1 MPNTE
6 WNQLSRRDAAA
17 DAAGAPEAGCQAG
30 DLKGLLNTIVTQ
42 IAEADRRQSDALG
55 QMQDRLAALG
65 QDAKSLR
72 SRVPGQFQLA
82 FERIEAGMAELAERI
97 AEAGAGPA
105 HAFSPAIDA
114 HSSNSMSGDVSEPA
128 VAPPSGAGNASAAPQ
143 SAASHGEHTFAHHN
157 HTDEPP
163 VALRSAQ
170 TPAQQNWRREEASLK
185 PAQTVDTFDVIESL
199 PGDVTDPWDR
209 DAANALAHVYDGE
222 GQTFPQESYG
232 AALASHEPQPLSEPS
247 RIYSTAPQA
256 APAAVDQSWLEK
268 RFADISDRIE
278 TSLAEIRPDQSFFAL
293 GQRLDQFE
301 RSFAQA
307 FDNVA
312 THNDL
317 DSVRQIET
325 HMAELVGHLENTHNH
340 LARIETIEDQMSQ
353 IASRLDEI
361 HALASGAGEQQ
372 VDAADDAARAPQ
384 FDVAA
389 VAKAAA
395 DEAAARF
402 VMQVPPAP
410 VVPGLDE
417 MRHLMERSMSDARQ
431 SEENTSALL
440 DTLQQAMIRML
451 DRMDAIEF
459 NQHQAAETMA
469 RSVVQAPV
477 AAQPAYGADD
487 RREAKTY
494 AAPAKHY
501 PGGDKPYGSDQ
512 PFAASDEEQFSRHE
526 PRFENSPTSATAPR
540 EEGAAALDAAVA
552 SVAAGKASP
561 VSAYRQYAAAQRGT
575 EAATAGTLSE
585 MRPEMRQDM
594 RPDTRPGA
602 PTAAAS
608 PEAANETRQPD
619 KLRQDFI
626 ADARRAKMRLANE
639 ADGAGVVIANP
650 AAREGVA
657 GPAKPA
663 PAGKPAKAA
672 VAAAAAADKK
682 ASAISPRVVA
692 LTLALLAAGGAYM
705 MLPLGKGSRQQA
717 AVTEPAAVTD
727 AKKPELAASD
737 AKKAAPKAA
746 DAGSADNAGASDAPP
761 PDADFSK
768 PATAPSQMNL
778 HQTEGHIVSDDITVG
793 AIPGTTATVAM
804 HGVSVATDT
813 SADAKDVAR
822 ARRDS
827 ALASVSNRL
836 GIAAGEGIP
845 QASPAALIASTVS
858 PAETAALTPGKGAGS
873 ALDLPPA
880 TVGPLSLRL
889 AAANGDPSAEF
900 EVGARLAEGKGTDQN
915 FKDAAKWYQRAAS
928 KGFVQAQYRL
938 GTLYERGLGMKA
950 DEERAKDWYVRAA
963 EQGNIKAMHNLA
975 VLSANGRA
983 SAPDYAT
990 AAKWFTDAA
999 ERGLADSQFNLA
1011 VLYENGLGVEAD
1023 VRQSYKWLALA
1034 ARGGDKEA
1042 VRRRDI
1048 MKGKLTAEDIAAAE
1062 GMVKSFQ
1069 VRASDPLSNDA
1080 RTAGEAWKKNPANGD
1095 NG

>member
-1 MPNTE
+1 MSNTE

-17 DAAGAPEAGCQAG
+17 DAPGTPEAGCQAG

-72 SRVPGQFQLA
+72 ARVPGQFQLA

-97 AEAGAGPA
+97 AEAGAAPA
-105 HAFSPAIDA
+105 HAFAHAPVASDMDHLPAE
-114 HSSNSMSGDVSEPA
+114 VSETA
-128 VAPPSGAGNASAAPQ
+128 AAAPQ
-143 SAASHGEHTFAHHN
+143 AAVQSASAHHS
-157 HTDEPP
+157 HSDEPP

-170 TPAQQNWRREEASLK
+170 TAAQQSWRREEASLK
-185 PAQTVDTFDVIESL
+185 QAQSVDTFDVIESL

-222 GQTFPQESYG
+222 GQSFPQDSFS
-232 AALASHEPQPLSEPS
+232 APLPSSLSQTLAEPS
-247 RIYSTAPQA
+247 RIYAPL
-256 APAAVDQSWLEK
+256 PAASQPAAQPGIDQSWLEK
-268 RFADISDRIE
+268 RFADISERIE
-278 TSLAEIRPDQSFFAL
+278 ASIAEIRPDQSFFAL

-340 LARIETIEDQMSQ
+340 LARIETIEEQMGL
-353 IASRLDEI
+353 IANRLDEI
-361 HALASGAGEQQ
+361 HALASGGGDQPGDMSQ
-372 VDAADDAARAPQ
+372 DALNAPPI
-384 FDVAA
+384 DVAA
-389 VAKAAA
+389 LARAAA
-395 DEAAARF
+395 DETAQRFAMQAAA
-402 VMQVPPAP
+402 AP
-410 VVPGLDE
+410 VVPGLDD
-417 MRHLMERSMSDARQ
+417 MRHLIERSMTDARQ
-431 SEENTSALL
+431 SEENTTALL

-469 RSVVQAPV
+469 RSAAQAP
-477 AAQPAYGADD
+477 ATAPAYAQAAA
-487 RREAKTY
+487 RETAAF
-494 AAPAKHY
+494 AAPGKAY
-501 PGGDKPYGSDQ
+501 SGSDRPYAMADQ

-526 PRFENSPTSATAPR
+526 PRFDDASARAPR
-540 EEGAAALDAAVA
+540 EDGSHALDAAVA
-552 SVAAGKASP
+552 SVAAANAAGKSSP
-561 VSAYRQYAAAQRGT
+561 VSAYRQYAAAQRSGDADKSDARAP
-575 EAATAGTLSE
+575 EPAAQFNGADAAG
-585 MRPEMRQDM
+585 
-594 RPDTRPGA
+594 GA
-602 PTAAAS
+602 
-608 PEAANETRQPD
+608 RQPD

-626 ADARRAKMRLANE
+626 ADARRAKMRLASE
-639 ADGAGVVIANP
+639 SDGAGIVIANP
-650 AAREGVA
+650 AAA
-657 GPAKPA
+657 PASTKPA
-663 PAGKPAKAA
+663 AAAKPAKAA

-682 ASAISPRVVA
+682 ASAVSPRVVA

-705 MLPLGKGSRQQA
+705 MLPLGKSARQEA
-717 AVTEPAAVTD
+717 AVSEPAAVTD
-727 AKKPELAASD
+727 TKKPELAASE
-737 AKKAAPKAA
+737 ARKPAQQ
-746 DAGSADNAGASDAPP
+746 SADEAPAAASGSDAPP

-768 PATAPSQMNL
+768 PAGAPTQLNL
-778 HQTEGHIVSDDITVG
+778 HQTEGYVVPGEATIG
-793 AIPGTTATVAM
+793 AIPGTSATVAM
-804 HGVSVATDT
+804 HGVAVATDT

-836 GIAAGEGIP
+836 GQAAGETLA
-845 QASPAALIASTVS
+845 QASPAALIAGTVS
-858 PAETAALTPGKGAGS
+858 PAETAALTPGKGSGG

-915 FKDAAKWYQRAAS
+915 FKDAAKWYQRSAS

-975 VLSANGRA
+975 VLSANGR
-983 SAPDYAT
+983 SGAPDYAS
-990 AAKWFTDAA
+990 AAKWFTEAA

-1023 VRQSYKWLALA
+1023 LRQSYKWLALA

-1048 MKGKLTAEDIAAAE
+1048 MKGKLSAEDIATAE
-1062 GMVKSFQ
+1062 GLVKSYQ
-1069 VRASDPLSNDA
+1069 VRASDPLANDA
-1080 RTAGEAWKKNPANGD
+1080 RTAGEAWKKNPANGE